1 MINILFDAINKEN
14 KEICKILI
22 EKIKEKDPVDPWAS
36 DITALQ
42 TAVSSRNLE
51 ICKIL
56 IKHADNPNPADDIYA
71 DTALHDAAVNGDI
84 DIFKLIMEH
93 SGESN
98 PSNRRGQTALHH
110 AVRDGNLE
118 ICKFIVQNAGNIN
131 EPDHNNQTPLHYA
144 FECEEEG
151 MLIFK
156 FKFSP
161 LDVNPLVTIQKLCG
175 QQGVGKWSKIC
186 HFCPR
191 LVHKKCTRR

>member
-1 MINILFDAINKEN
+1 MPSTT
-14 KEICKILI
+14 EICKILI

-36 DITALQ
+36 DITALH

-110 AVRDGNLE
+110 AARHGNLE
-118 ICKFIVQNAGNIN
+118 ICKLIVQNAGNIN

-144 FECEEEG
+144 FECNKEG
-151 MLIFK
+151 MLFFK
-156 FKFSP
+156 FKSSLIRQSKVSRKFQTIVYIFTVAGLVS
-161 LDVNPLVTIQKLCG
+161 LTFNCNLINNADGILTRIDV
-175 QQGVGKWSKIC
+175 S
-186 HFCPR
+186 
-191 LVHKKCTRR
+191 